1 MSNFAYVRDGRVV
14 DVICA
19 EQDFI
24 DLITQNKLDRNPQ
37 DTGRWIQTS
46 YNTRAGVH
54 YGPDGLPDGG
64 PALRDNFAG
73 IGYHYDE
80 NLDSFYPPRPYDT
93 WVLNMDTLQWEAPV
107 PFPTDDQLYCWDPTT
122 NNWKQISHL
131 GE

>member
-1 MSNFAYVRDGRVV
+1 MSNFAYVRDGRLV

-19 EQDFI
+19 PQNFI

-54 YGPDGLPDGG
+54 YGPDGLPDSGV
-64 PALRDNFAG
+64 ALRVNFAG
-73 IGYHYDE
+73 IGYNYDE
-80 NLDSFYPPRPYDT
+80 NLDAFYPPRPYDT
-93 WVLNMDTLQWEAPV
+93 WILNVDTCQWEPPV
-107 PFPTDDQLYCWDPTT
+107 PYPEDDTMYRWDPTI
-122 NNWKQISHL
+122 NNWAPWSY